1 MPMVLLAQLSDT
13 HFNMGA
19 RNNER
24 AERVMAFLAEL
35 PQRPDAILVTGD
47 IADEGDIEEY
57 QQARAA
63 LIADVPVLILPGN
76 HDDRGNLRSVFFP
89 DTSGY
94 GPINQSHTVDGV
106 TLALLDSSIPGK
118 PEGLFD
124 EETYTFLTDLLAAAP
139 ADESIIVAMHHP
151 PRPVQSTVC
160 DPIRLTNPERL
171 AEIMAGDDRIIAVLT
186 GHVHA
191 GVMTQFAGK
200 PLIVAPSVSSTIG
213 LEWER
218 AAPGHVPIDFAPD
231 PSLVFHSIQDGELLS
246 TFRPIAMGGWLSEP
260 DD

>member
-1 MPMVLLAQLSDT
+1 MVLLAQLSDT
-13 HFNMGA
+13 HFNMSA

-35 PQRPDAILVTGD
+35 PNRPDVIIVTGD
-47 IADEGDIEEY
+47 IADEGDAEEY

-63 LIADVPVLILPGN
+63 LAADIPVVILPGN
-76 HDDRGNLRSVFFP
+76 HDDRGNMRTVLFGEES
-89 DTSGY
+89 SY
-94 GPINQSHTVDGV
+94 APINQSHRTDGV

-118 PEGLFD
+118 PEGLLD
-124 EETYTFLTDLLAAAP
+124 DETYAFLTDLLAATP
-139 ADESIIVAMHHP
+139 ADDVVLIAMHHP
-151 PRPVQSTVC
+151 PVPVQSTVV

-171 AEIMAGDDRIIAVLT
+171 AEIVAGDDRILAVLT

-191 GVMTQFAGK
+191 GLMTSFAGK

-213 LEWER
+213 CEWET

-231 PSLVFHSIQDGELLS
+231 PSLIFHSITDGRLLS
-246 TFRPIAMGGWLSEP
+246 MFRPIAMGGWLSEP
-260 DD
+260 LE

>member
-1 MPMVLLAQLSDT
+1 MVLLAQLSDT

-35 PQRPDAILVTGD
+35 PQRPDVIIVTGD

-63 LIADVPVLILPGN
+63 LVADVPVILLPGN
-76 HDDRGNLRSVFFP
+76 HDDRGHMRTVLFGEEA
-89 DTSGY
+89 GY
-94 GPINQSHTVDGV
+94 APINQSHSVDGV

-118 PEGLFD
+118 PEGLLDDATFD
-124 EETYTFLTDLLAAAP
+124 FLTELLAAAP
-139 ADESIIVAMHHP
+139 ADEHILIAMHHP
-151 PRPVQSTVC
+151 PVPVQSTVC

-171 AEIMAGDDRIIAVLT
+171 AEIVAGDDRILGVLT

-191 GVMTQFAGK
+191 GLITTFAGK

-213 LEWER
+213 CEWEVI
-218 AAPGHVPIDFAPD
+218 APGHVPIDFAPD
-231 PSLVFHSIQDGELLS
+231 PSLLFHSIADGRLL
-246 TFRPIAMGGWLSEP
+246 TMFRPIAMGGWLSEP
-260 DD
+260 LD

>member
-1 MPMVLLAQLSDT
+1 MVLLAQLSDT

-19 RNNER
+19 RNVER

-35 PQRPDAILVTGD
+35 PQRPDVIIVTGD
-47 IADEGDIEEY
+47 IADEGDVEEY

-63 LIADVPVLILPGN
+63 LTADLPVLILPGN
-76 HDDRGNLRSVFFP
+76 HDDRANMRSVLFP
-89 DTSGY
+89 GSEGTA
-94 GPINQSHTVDGV
+94 PINQSYSVNGV

-118 PEGLFD
+118 PEGLLED
-124 EETYTFLTDLLAAAP
+124 ETYEFLTDLLAAAP
-139 ADESIIVAMHHP
+139 ADEVVLIAMHHP
-151 PRPVQSTVC
+151 PVPVQSTVV

-171 AEIMAGDDRIIAVLT
+171 AEIVAGDDRIAAVLT

-191 GVMTQFAGK
+191 GLMTQFAGK

-213 LEWER
+213 CEWET

-231 PSLVFHSIQDGELLS
+231 PSLIFHSIVDGRLLS
-246 TFRPIAMGGWLSEP
+246 MFRPIAMGGWLSEP
-260 DD
+260 AD

>member
-1 MPMVLLAQLSDT
+1 MVLLAQLSDT

-35 PQRPDAILVTGD
+35 PQRPDVIIVTGD

-63 LIADVPVLILPGN
+63 LVADVPVILLPGN
-76 HDDRGNLRSVFFP
+76 HDDRGNMRSVLFGQ
-89 DTSGY
+89 DASY
-94 GPINQSHTVDGV
+94 APINQSHSVDGV

-118 PEGLFD
+118 PEGLLEDSTFD
-124 EETYTFLTDLLAAAP
+124 FLTELLAAAP
-139 ADESIIVAMHHP
+139 ADERVLIAMHHP
-151 PRPVQSTVC
+151 PVPVQSTVC
-160 DPIRLTNPERL
+160 DPIRLTNPDRL
-171 AEIMAGDDRIIAVLT
+171 AEIVAGDDRILGVLT

-191 GVMTQFAGK
+191 GLITTFAGK

-213 LEWER
+213 CEWEV

-231 PSLVFHSIQDGELLS
+231 PTLLFHSIRDGRLL
-246 TFRPIAMGGWLSEP
+246 TMFRPIAMGGWLSEP
-260 DD
+260 LD

>member
-1 MPMVLLAQLSDT
+1 MVLLAQLSDT

-35 PQRPDAILVTGD
+35 PQRPDVIIVTGD

-63 LIADVPVLILPGN
+63 LTADVPVILLPGN
-76 HDDRGNLRSVFFP
+76 HDDRANMRTVLFGEAA
-89 DTSGY
+89 GY
-94 GPINQSHTVDGV
+94 APINQAHSVNGL

-118 PEGLFD
+118 PEGLLED
-124 EETYTFLTDLLAAAP
+124 ATLTFLTDLLAATP
-139 ADESIIVAMHHP
+139 ADEHVLIAMHHP
-151 PRPVQSTVC
+151 PTAVQSTVC
-160 DPIRLTNPERL
+160 DPIRLTNPEPL
-171 AEIMAGDDRIIAVLT
+171 AEIVAGDDRVLGILT

-191 GVMTQFAGK
+191 GLVTTFAGK

-231 PSLVFHSIQDGELLS
+231 PSLLFHSIRDGKLL
-246 TFRPIAMGGWLSEP
+246 TMFRPIAMGGWLSEP
-260 DD
+260 QD